1 MASCPESVED
11 LQKEVTC
18 PICMDFFTKPVSIQ
32 CGHSFCHS
40 CLLRSW
46 QQASTLLCPE
56 CRSVSQ
62 QREYKANVRLGKLA
76 DILKKLRPSGLC
88 NPEGHGKCEVHQKV
102 KKLFCEDDQSLIC
115 VSCSQSQEHE
125 THSLCCTDEAAENC
139 RGKLQETVTS
149 LWKKSEVVARQ
160 LKYEKTKF
168 SLLEMEI
175 DIQKKNILSEF
186 HKFIQLLHEEKDAYL
201 SNLQTEG
208 RSTLERQNR
217 RISELTEQ
225 SQELREKI
233 TELEEECKK
242 PDLDLLQDVKGLFKK
257 NELVLQKGTEPV
269 HTSIP
274 ICSIPGL
281 MEWIFSLKVDI
292 TLDCTTADHGLI
304 ITEDLKSVRYG
315 GVQEEIPN
323 NSWGPIGFA
332 QVLGTQSFT
341 SGKYYWEVEVP
352 NNTAWCVGFCN
363 KSKDFQ
369 NSFVLSNRQ
378 VNNSFYLFA
387 GAQHSLYSHVQYRQ
401 ASVLDL
407 KVGIFLD
414 YEHGEISFYHV
425 KKRYL
430 IYTFPTTS
438 FSGQFL
444 PFFSLSKTKDCSLT
458 ICS

>member
-1 MASCPESVED
+1 MASSPESVED

-18 PICMDFFTKPVSIQ
+18 PICMDFFRKPVSIQ

-46 QQASTLLCPE
+46 QEASTLLCPE

-62 QREYKANVRLGKLA
+62 QREYKANERLGKLA
-76 DILKKLRPSGLC
+76 DILKKLRPSGLR

-125 THSLCCTDEAAENC
+125 THSLCCTDEAAENF
-139 RGKLQETVTS
+139 RGKLQETVSS
-149 LWKKSEVVARQ
+149 LWRKSEVVARQ
-160 LKYEKTKF
+160 LKNETTKF
-168 SLLEMEI
+168 SLLGMEI

-186 HKFIQLLHEEKDAYL
+186 HKLIQLLHEGKDAYL

-233 TELEEECKK
+233 TELEKECKK
-242 PDLDLLQDVKGLFKK
+242 PDLDLLQDVKGVLK
-257 NELVLQKGTEPV
+257 NELVLQKDTEPV
-269 HTSIP
+269 NTYIP
-274 ICSIPGL
+274 IRRIPGL
-281 MEWIFSLKVDI
+281 MERIFYLKVDI

-315 GVQEEIPN
+315 GDQEEMPN
-323 NSWGPIGFA
+323 NSRELIEFA

-352 NNTAWCVGFCN
+352 NNTAWCVGFCS

-369 NSFVLSNRQ
+369 DFFVLSNKQ
-378 VNNSFYLFA
+378 VNNSYYLFA
-387 GAQHSLYSHVQYRQ
+387 QAQHNLYSDTKYRQ

-414 YEHGEISFYHV
+414 YEQGEISFYHV

-430 IYTFPTTS
+430 IYAFHATS
-438 FSGQFL
+438 FSEQVL
-444 PFFSLSKTKDCSLT
+444 PFFCLSKTKDCSLT
-458 ICS
+458 ICT